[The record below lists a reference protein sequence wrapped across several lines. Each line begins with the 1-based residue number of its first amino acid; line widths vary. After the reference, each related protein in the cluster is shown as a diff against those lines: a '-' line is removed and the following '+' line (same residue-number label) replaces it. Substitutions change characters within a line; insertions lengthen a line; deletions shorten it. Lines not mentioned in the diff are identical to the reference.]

1 LKEKKKVGSFKEL
14 KIWKK
19 AKELVINSYKLTEI
33 FPEKEKFIIIPQMN
47 RAALSIMANIA
58 EGWGRDSKKEYLYFL
73 NVAKGSLFELDSFIE
88 VSYDLK
94 YISLK
99 EREEILIKVLEIK
112 VLLIKTIKKLKEK
125 L

>member
-1 LKEKKKVGSFKEL
+1 MKEKKKVGSFKEL